1 VITPII
7 CRTCLDGGMQSS
19 ERPKQ
24 FDKKGQAGFQM
35 ADKNLRN

>member
-1 VITPII
+1 
-7 CRTCLDGGMQSS
+7 MQSS

-24 FDKKGQAGFQM
+24 FDKKGQAVLGFQM